1 MQFVV
6 TSLSCACA
14 FYVVSRFLFH
24 VLYAIVFVRTSI
36 IYSSPLRNGNL
47 RLWDTFLFCINELIC
62 IIAIFFEHKIRT
74 ILFSKKLYCNP
85 SLESC

>member
-36 IYSSPLRNGNL
+36 IYSSPLRNGHL

-62 IIAIFFEHKIRT
+62 IIAIFFNIRFARFCSAKNFT
-74 ILFSKKLYCNP
+74 ATRR
-85 SLESC
+85 